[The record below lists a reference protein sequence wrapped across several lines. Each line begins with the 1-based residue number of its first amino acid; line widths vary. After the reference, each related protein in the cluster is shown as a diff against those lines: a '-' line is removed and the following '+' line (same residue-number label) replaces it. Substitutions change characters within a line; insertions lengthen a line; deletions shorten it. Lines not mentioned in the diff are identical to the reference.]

1 MPQSKVNNNTEAK
14 PRNKTRAENK
24 NGNETYSNKQN
35 GTEKEKSAKFDL
47 LDESDFKSAADGIIA
62 EVVQDHY
69 EPTEIVGNN
78 TISNDTTV
86 VETENKQNSSETVGK
101 DEKQKPVNV
110 NSTNES
116 SALNEDNKT
125 TNALDNIP
133 VSANKTK
140 AKDDPVALKQ
150 KKIKIVLENANLE
163 FKKASDLVKKKLD
176 EVDALINGA
185 DEVVIV
191 NKTEANDILVSNQT
205 EAKKTV
211 ITKITEAHDILITHE
226 TEAKETVNTKISE
239 MIDLFTFELQ
249 TEDVESVIV
258 N

>member
-1 MPQSKVNNNTEAK
+1 M
-14 PRNKTRAENK
+14 
-24 NGNETYSNKQN
+24 
-35 GTEKEKSAKFDL
+35 
-47 LDESDFKSAADGIIA
+47 
-62 EVVQDHY
+62 
-69 EPTEIVGNN
+69 
-78 TISNDTTV
+78 
-86 VETENKQNSSETVGK
+86 
-101 DEKQKPVNV
+101 
-110 NSTNES
+110 
-116 SALNEDNKT
+116 
-125 TNALDNIP
+125 
-133 VSANKTK
+133 
-140 AKDDPVALKQ
+140 
-150 KKIKIVLENANLE
+150 ENANLE

-185 DEVVIV
+185 NQTKADEVVIV
-191 NKTEANDILVSNQT
+191 NKT